1 MSNMS
6 NISDMQVSL
15 GAYQTAVDR
24 ALQTW
29 SKNGNTS
36 RLWRGD
42 ATLWSGSDEA
52 NWLGWLTI
60 APQIRDQVGDLCV
73 FAQQVRDR
81 GITDILLLGMGGSS
95 LCPEV
100 LAMTYGCRKGW
111 PRLHVLDSTVPAQVQ
126 RFADAVNLETTL
138 CIVASKSG
146 TTTEPHA
153 FCEFFWAKMQ
163 EAIGDGAGQHFVA
176 ITDPGSELEKLAR
189 ERGFL
194 SVFYGLPEI
203 GGRFSALSNFGMVPA
218 ALIGID
224 VREFLERAVAMGKR
238 CKALDEQNPGLLL
251 GLVLGELA
259 KVGRDKVTLVTSPKL
274 WDLGAWLEQL
284 LAESTGKN
292 GRGLI
297 PVDLE
302 EIAAPDVYGKDRVF
316 VSIRLK
322 DDADAEQ
329 DAGIEN
335 LRAANFPV
343 IQINVAE
350 LLDLGA
356 EFFRWE
362 YATAV
367 AGAVLNI
374 NPFDQ
379 PNVQESKDFTAQ
391 LTQAFEKEGTLP
403 GQTPFFIDDDVL
415 VYADVANAQAL
426 GTIEDLNSC
435 IAGLFNQV
443 RAGDY
448 VALCAYLDMNEDI
461 VAVLQALRHRIR
473 NVYRVATTLG
483 FGPRFLHSTGQ
494 LHKGGPNNVV
504 VVQLTSDD
512 ETDMD
517 IPGRAFSFGVLKQA
531 QALGDARALSS
542 RERRAIRIH
551 FKTDVIA
558 GIHRVKRGTGN
569 RRLRSGRDDS

>member
-1 MSNMS
+1 M
-6 NISDMQVSL
+6 NISDTQMSL
-15 GAYQTAVDR
+15 GTFQSAVDR
-24 ALQTW
+24 ALITW
-29 SKNGNTS
+29 SKNGNTA

-42 ATLWSGSDEA
+42 ASLWSGADES
-52 NWLGWLTI
+52 NWLGWLDI
-60 APQIRDQVGDLCV
+60 ASQMRDRAGALCA
-73 FAQQVRDR
+73 FAQQVRDK

-100 LAMTYGCRKGW
+100 LAMTCGSREGW

-153 FCEFFWAKMQ
+153 FCEFFWKKMQ
-163 EAIGDGAGQHFVA
+163 GTIGDAAGQNFIA
-176 ITDPGSELEKLAR
+176 ITDPGSDLETLAR
-189 ERGFL
+189 EREFL
-194 SVFYGLPEI
+194 SIFYGLPEI

-224 VREFLERAVAMGKR
+224 VRAFLERAVAMGRR
-238 CKALDEQNPGLLL
+238 CKLSDDQNPGLLL
-251 GLVLGELA
+251 GLILGELA
-259 KVGRDKVTLVTSPKL
+259 KSGRDKVTLVTSPKL

-302 EIAAPDVYGKDRVF
+302 EIATPDMYGEDRVF
-316 VSIRLK
+316 VYIRLK
-322 DDADAEQ
+322 DDANAEQ
-329 DAGIEN
+329 DAGMEN
-335 LRAANFPV
+335 LRAAHFPV
-343 IQINVAE
+343 IQINMAD
-350 LLDLGA
+350 LSGLGA

-379 PNVQESKDFTAQ
+379 PNVQESKDFTAE
-391 LTQAFEKEGTLP
+391 LTRAFEKEGILP
-403 GQTPFFIDDDVL
+403 VQTPFLIDDDVL
-415 VYADVANAQAL
+415 IYADVANAQTL
-426 GTIEDLNSC
+426 GTIENLNSC
-435 IAGLFNQV
+435 IAGLRNQI

-448 VALCAYLDMNEDI
+448 VALCAYLDMNDDI

-494 LHKGGPNNVV
+494 LHKGGANNVV
-504 VVQLTSDD
+504 VLQLTSDD
-512 ETDMD
+512 VTDVN
-517 IPGRAFSFGVLKQA
+517 IPGRAFSFGILKQS
-531 QALGDARALSS
+531 QALGDAHALSS
-542 RERRAIRIH
+542 RKRRAIRIH

-558 GIHRVKRGTGN
+558 GIQRVKRAV
-569 RRLRSGRDDS
+569 

>member
-1 MSNMS
+1 M
-6 NISDMQVSL
+6 NIPDIQVSL
-15 GAYQTAVDR
+15 DAFQSAVDR
-24 ALQTW
+24 ALITW
-29 SKNGNTS
+29 SKNGNTA

-42 ATLWSGSDEA
+42 ASLWSGADES
-52 NWLGWLTI
+52 NWLGWLDI
-60 APQIRDQVGDLCV
+60 ASQMRDRAGDLCA
-73 FAQQVRDR
+73 FAQQVRDK

-100 LAMTYGCRKGW
+100 LAMTCGSREGW

-138 CIVASKSG
+138 CVVASKSG

-153 FCEFFWAKMQ
+153 FCEFFWSKMQ
-163 EAIGDGAGQHFVA
+163 GAIGDAAGQNFIA
-176 ITDPGSELEKLAR
+176 ITDPGSDLETLAR
-189 ERGFL
+189 EREFL
-194 SVFYGLPEI
+194 SIFFGLPEI

-224 VREFLERAVAMGKR
+224 VREFLERAVAMGRR
-238 CKALDEQNPGLLL
+238 CKLSDDQNPGLLL

-259 KVGRDKVTLVTSPKL
+259 KSGRDKVTLVTSPKL

-302 EIAAPDVYGKDRVF
+302 EIAAPDVYGEDRVF
-316 VSIRLK
+316 VYIPLK
-322 DDADAEQ
+322 DDANAEQ

-335 LRAANFPV
+335 LRSANFPV
-343 IQINVAE
+343 IQIDVAE

-356 EFFRWE
+356 EFFRWK

-379 PNVQESKDFTAQ
+379 PNVQESKDFTAE
-391 LTQAFEKEGTLP
+391 LTRAFEKEGILP
-403 GQTPFFIDDDVL
+403 VQKPFLIDDDVL
-415 VYADVANAQAL
+415 FYADVVNAQTL
-426 GTIEDLNSC
+426 GTIENLNSC
-435 IAGLFNQV
+435 IAGLRNQI
-443 RAGDY
+443 RPGDY

-494 LHKGGPNNVV
+494 LHKGGANNVV
-504 VVQLTSDD
+504 VLQLTSDD
-512 ETDMD
+512 VTDVD
-517 IPGRAFSFGVLKQA
+517 IPGRAFSFGILKQS
-531 QALGDARALSS
+531 QALGDAHALSS
-542 RERRAIRIH
+542 RKRRAIRIH

-558 GIHRVKRGTGN
+558 GIQRVKRAV
-569 RRLRSGRDDS
+569 

>member
-1 MSNMS
+1 MS
-6 NISDMQVSL
+6 ISDIQVSL
-15 GAYQTAVDR
+15 GAFQSAVDR
-24 ALQTW
+24 ALKTW
-29 SKNGNTS
+29 SKNGNTA
-36 RLWRGD
+36 RLWRSD
-42 ATLWSGSDEA
+42 ATLWSGADEA
-52 NWLGWLTI
+52 NWLGWLNI
-60 APQIRDQVGDLCV
+60 APQIRDGADALCA

-100 LAMTYGCRKGW
+100 LAMTFGSQEGW
-111 PRLHVLDSTVPAQVQ
+111 PRLHVLDSTVPAQVK

-153 FCEFFWAKMQ
+153 FCEFFWAKMR
-163 EAIGDGAGQHFVA
+163 ETVGDTAGQHFIA
-176 ITDPGSELEKLAR
+176 ITDPGSDLETLAR

-238 CKALDEQNPGLLL
+238 CKISDDQNPGLLL
-251 GLVLGELA
+251 GVVLGELA
-259 KVGRDKVTLVTSPKL
+259 KAGRDKVTLVTSPQL

-302 EIAAPDVYGKDRVF
+302 EIATPDLYGEDRVF
-316 VSIRLK
+316 VYIRLK
-322 DDADAEQ
+322 DDADAGQE
-329 DAGIEN
+329 AGIEN
-335 LRAANFPV
+335 LREAHFPI
-343 IQINVAE
+343 IQIDVAE

-379 PNVQESKDFTAQ
+379 PNVQESKDFTAE
-391 LTQAFEKEGTLP
+391 LTQAYEKEGTLP
-403 GQTPFFIDDDVL
+403 AQTPFFIDEDVL
-415 VYADVANAQAL
+415 IYADVANSQAL
-426 GTIEDLNSC
+426 GTLNSC
-435 IAGLFNQV
+435 IAGLLNQI

-448 VALCAYLDMNEDI
+448 VALCAYVDMNEENI
-461 VAVLQALRHRIR
+461 TALQALRHRIR

-512 ETDMD
+512 VTDVD
-517 IPGRAFSFGVLKQA
+517 IPGRAFTFGLLKQA
-531 QALGDARALSS
+531 QALGDASALSS
-542 RERRAIRIH
+542 RKRRAIRIH
-551 FKTDVIA
+551 FKTDIIA
-558 GIHRVKRGTGN
+558 GIHRVKQAV
-569 RRLRSGRDDS
+569 

>member
-1 MSNMS
+1 M
-6 NISDMQVSL
+6 NIPDIQVSL
-15 GAYQTAVDR
+15 GTFQSAVDR
-24 ALQTW
+24 ALTTW
-29 SKNGNTS
+29 SKNSNTA

-42 ATLWSGSDEA
+42 ASLWSGADES
-52 NWLGWLTI
+52 NWLGWLDI
-60 APQIRDQVGDLCV
+60 ASQMRDRAGDLCA
-73 FAQQVRDR
+73 FAQQVRDK

-100 LAMTYGCRKGW
+100 LAMTCGSREGW

-153 FCEFFWAKMQ
+153 FCEFFWKKMQ
-163 EAIGDGAGQHFVA
+163 GTIGDAAGQNFIA
-176 ITDPGSELEKLAR
+176 ITDPGSDLETLAR
-189 ERGFL
+189 EREFL
-194 SVFYGLPEI
+194 SIFYGLPEI

-224 VREFLERAVAMGKR
+224 VRAFLERAVAMGRR
-238 CKALDEQNPGLLL
+238 CKLSDDQNPGLLL

-259 KVGRDKVTLVTSPKL
+259 KSGRDKVTLVTSPKL

-302 EIAAPDVYGKDRVF
+302 EIATPDVYGEDRVF
-316 VSIRLK
+316 VYIRLK
-322 DDADAEQ
+322 DDANAEQ
-329 DAGIEN
+329 DAGMEN
-335 LRAANFPV
+335 LRAAHFPV
-343 IQINVAE
+343 IQIDMAD
-350 LLDLGA
+350 LSGLGA

-379 PNVQESKDFTAQ
+379 PNVQESKDFTAE
-391 LTQAFEKEGTLP
+391 LTRAFEKEGILP
-403 GQTPFFIDDDVL
+403 VQTPFLIDDDVL
-415 VYADVANAQAL
+415 IYADVANAQTL
-426 GTIEDLNSC
+426 GTIENLDSC
-435 IAGLFNQV
+435 IAGLLNQI

-494 LHKGGPNNVV
+494 LHKGGANNVV
-504 VVQLTSDD
+504 VLQLTSDD
-512 ETDMD
+512 VTDVD

-531 QALGDARALSS
+531 QALGDAHALSS
-542 RERRAIRIH
+542 RKRRAIRIH

-558 GIHRVKRGTGN
+558 GIQRVKRAV
-569 RRLRSGRDDS
+569 

>member
-1 MSNMS
+1 M
-6 NISDMQVSL
+6 NIPDIQVSL
-15 GAYQTAVDR
+15 GTFQSAVDR
-24 ALQTW
+24 ALITW
-29 SKNGNTS
+29 SKNGNTA

-42 ATLWSGSDEA
+42 ASLWSGADES
-52 NWLGWLTI
+52 NWLGWLDI
-60 APQIRDQVGDLCV
+60 ASQMRDRAGDLCA
-73 FAQQVRDR
+73 FAQQVRDK

-100 LAMTYGCRKGW
+100 LAMTCGSREGW

-153 FCEFFWAKMQ
+153 FCEFFWKKMQ
-163 EAIGDGAGQHFVA
+163 GTIGDAAGQNFIA
-176 ITDPGSELEKLAR
+176 ITDPGSDLETLAR
-189 ERGFL
+189 EREFL
-194 SVFYGLPEI
+194 SIFYGLPEI

-224 VREFLERAVAMGKR
+224 VRAFLERAVAMGRR
-238 CKALDEQNPGLLL
+238 CKLSDDQNPGLLL

-259 KVGRDKVTLVTSPKL
+259 KSGRDKVTLVTSPKL

-302 EIAAPDVYGKDRVF
+302 EIATPDMYGEDRVF
-316 VSIRLK
+316 VYIRLK
-322 DDADAEQ
+322 DDANAEQ
-329 DAGIEN
+329 DAGMEN
-335 LRAANFPV
+335 LRAAHFPV
-343 IQINVAE
+343 IQIDMAD
-350 LLDLGA
+350 LSGLGA

-379 PNVQESKDFTAQ
+379 PNVQESKDFTAE
-391 LTQAFEKEGTLP
+391 LTRAFEKEGVLP
-403 GQTPFFIDDDVL
+403 VQTPFLIDDDVL
-415 VYADVANAQAL
+415 IYADVANAQTL
-426 GTIEDLNSC
+426 GTIENLNSC
-435 IAGLFNQV
+435 IAGLLNQI

-494 LHKGGPNNVV
+494 LQKGGANNVV
-504 VVQLTSDD
+504 VLQLTSDD
-512 ETDMD
+512 VTDVD
-517 IPGRAFSFGVLKQA
+517 IPGRAFSFGILKQS
-531 QALGDARALSS
+531 QALGDAHALSS
-542 RERRAIRIH
+542 RKRRAIRIH

-558 GIHRVKRGTGN
+558 GIQRVKRAV
-569 RRLRSGRDDS
+569 

>member
-1 MSNMS
+1 
-6 NISDMQVSL
+6 MQMSL
-15 GAYQTAVDR
+15 GAFQSAVDR
-24 ALQTW
+24 ALKTW
-29 SKNGNTS
+29 SENGNTE

-42 ATLWSGSDEA
+42 ATLWSGADEA
-52 NWLGWLTI
+52 NWLGWLNI
-60 APQIRDQVGDLCV
+60 APQIRDRAGDLCA

-100 LAMTYGCRKGW
+100 LAMTFGCREGW
-111 PRLHVLDSTVPAQVQ
+111 PRLHVLDSTIPAQVQ

-138 CIVASKSG
+138 CVVASKSG

-153 FCEFFWAKMQ
+153 FCEFFWAKMC
-163 EAIGDGAGQHFVA
+163 ETIGDAAGQHFIA
-176 ITDPGSELEKLAR
+176 ITDPNSDLETIAK
-189 ERGFL
+189 ERNFL

-224 VREFLERAVAMGKR
+224 VRAFLGRAIAMGER
-238 CKALDEQNPGLLL
+238 CKISDDQNPGLLL
-251 GLVLGELA
+251 GLILGELA
-259 KVGRDKVTLVTSPKL
+259 KAGRDKVTLVTSPKL

-302 EIAAPDVYGKDRVF
+302 EVAAPDVYGEDRGF
-316 VSIRLK
+316 VYIRLK
-322 DDADAEQ
+322 DNADAEQ
-329 DAGIEN
+329 DTGIEN

-343 IQINVAE
+343 IQIDVAE

-367 AGAVLNI
+367 AGAVINI

-391 LTQAFEKEGTLP
+391 LTQAYEKEGMLP
-403 GQTPFFIDDDVL
+403 VQTPFFVEDDVE
-415 VYADVANAQAL
+415 VYADEANAQAL
-426 GTIEDLNSC
+426 GTIKDLNSC
-435 IAGLFNQV
+435 TAELLNQI

-448 VALCAYLDMNEDI
+448 VALCAYLDMNEDT

-473 NVYRVATTLG
+473 NVYQVATTLG

-512 ETDMD
+512 ATDVD

-542 RERRAIRIH
+542 QKRRAIRIH
-551 FKTDVIA
+551 FKADIIA
-558 GIHRVKRGTGN
+558 GIHRVKQAV
-569 RRLRSGRDDS
+569 

>member
-1 MSNMS
+1 MS
-6 NISDMQVSL
+6 ISDIQVSL
-15 GAYQTAVDR
+15 GAFQSAVDR
-24 ALQTW
+24 ALKTW
-29 SKNGNTS
+29 SKNGNTA
-36 RLWRGD
+36 RLWRSD
-42 ATLWSGSDEA
+42 ATLWSGADEA
-52 NWLGWLTI
+52 NWLGWLNI
-60 APQIRDQVGDLCV
+60 APQIRDGADALCA

-100 LAMTYGCRKGW
+100 LAMTFGSQEGW
-111 PRLHVLDSTVPAQVQ
+111 PRLHVLDSTVPAQVT

-153 FCEFFWAKMQ
+153 FCEFFWAKMR
-163 EAIGDGAGQHFVA
+163 ETVGDTAGQHFIA
-176 ITDPGSELEKLAR
+176 ITDPGSDLETLAR

-238 CKALDEQNPGLLL
+238 CKISDDQNPGLLL
-251 GLVLGELA
+251 GVVLGELA
-259 KVGRDKVTLVTSPKL
+259 KAGRDKVTLVTSPQL

-302 EIAAPDVYGKDRVF
+302 EIATPDLYGEDRVF
-316 VSIRLK
+316 VYIRLK
-322 DDADAEQ
+322 DDADAGQE
-329 DAGIEN
+329 AGIEN
-335 LRAANFPV
+335 LREAHFPI
-343 IQINVAE
+343 IQIDVAE

-379 PNVQESKDFTAQ
+379 PNVQESKNFTAE
-391 LTQAFEKEGTLP
+391 LTQAYEKEGTLP
-403 GQTPFFIDDDVL
+403 AQTPFFIDEDVL
-415 VYADVANAQAL
+415 IYADVANSQAL
-426 GTIEDLNSC
+426 GTLNSC
-435 IAGLFNQV
+435 IAGLLNQI

-448 VALCAYLDMNEDI
+448 VALCAYVDMNEENI
-461 VAVLQALRHRIR
+461 TALQALRHRIR

-512 ETDMD
+512 VTDVD

-531 QALGDARALSS
+531 QALGDASALSS
-542 RERRAIRIH
+542 RKRRAIRIH
-551 FKTDVIA
+551 FKTDIIA
-558 GIHRVKRGTGN
+558 GIHRVKQAV
-569 RRLRSGRDDS
+569 

>member
-1 MSNMS
+1 
-6 NISDMQVSL
+6 MQVSL
-15 GAYQTAVDR
+15 GAFQPAVDR
-24 ALQTW
+24 ALKTW
-29 SKNGNTS
+29 SENGNTE

-42 ATLWSGSDEA
+42 ATLWSGADEA
-52 NWLGWLTI
+52 NWLGWLNI
-60 APQIRDQVGDLCV
+60 APQIRDQVGDLCA

-100 LAMTYGCRKGW
+100 LAMTFGRREGR
-111 PRLHVLDSTVPAQVQ
+111 PRLHVLDSTIPAQVQ

-138 CIVASKSG
+138 CVVASKSG

-153 FCEFFWAKMQ
+153 FCEFFWAKMC
-163 EAIGDGAGQHFVA
+163 ETIGNAAGQHFIA
-176 ITDPGSELEKLAR
+176 ITDPGSDLETLAR
-189 ERGFL
+189 ERNFL

-224 VREFLERAVAMGKR
+224 VRTFLGRAIAMGER
-238 CKALDEQNPGLLL
+238 CKISGDQNPGLFL
-251 GLVLGELA
+251 GLILGELA

-302 EIAAPDVYGKDRVF
+302 EVATPDVYGEDRVF
-316 VSIRLK
+316 VYIRLK
-322 DDADAEQ
+322 DNANAEQ

-343 IQINVAE
+343 LQIDVAE

-367 AGAVLNI
+367 AGAVMNI

-391 LTQAFEKEGTLP
+391 LTQAYEQEGVLP
-403 GQTPFFIDDDVL
+403 VQTPFFVEDDVE
-415 VYADVANAQAL
+415 VYADEANVQAL
-426 GTIEDLNSC
+426 GTIKDLNSC
-435 IAGLFNQV
+435 TAELLNQIGV
-443 RAGDY
+443 GDY
-448 VALCAYLDMNEDI
+448 VALCAYLDMNEDT

-473 NVYRVATTLG
+473 NVYQVTTTLG

-512 ETDMD
+512 ATDVD

-542 RERRAIRIH
+542 RKRRAIRIH
-551 FKTDVIA
+551 FKADIIA
-558 GIHRVKRGTGN
+558 GIHRVKQAV
-569 RRLRSGRDDS
+569 

>member
-1 MSNMS
+1 MS
-6 NISDMQVSL
+6 ISDIQVSL
-15 GAYQTAVDR
+15 GAFQSAVDR
-24 ALQTW
+24 ALKTW
-29 SKNGNTS
+29 SKNGNTA
-36 RLWRGD
+36 RLWRSD
-42 ATLWSGSDEA
+42 ATLWSGADEA
-52 NWLGWLTI
+52 NWLGWLNI
-60 APQIRDQVGDLCV
+60 APQIRDGADALCA
-73 FAQQVRDR
+73 FAQQVRNR

-100 LAMTYGCRKGW
+100 LAMTFGSQEGW
-111 PRLHVLDSTVPAQVQ
+111 PRLHVLDSTVPAQVT

-153 FCEFFWAKMQ
+153 FCEFFWAKMR
-163 EAIGDGAGQHFVA
+163 ETVGDTAGQHFIA
-176 ITDPGSELEKLAR
+176 ITDPGSDLETLAR

-238 CKALDEQNPGLLL
+238 CKISDDQNPGLLL
-251 GLVLGELA
+251 GVVLGELA
-259 KVGRDKVTLVTSPKL
+259 KAGRDKVTLVTSPQL

-302 EIAAPDVYGKDRVF
+302 EIATPDLYGEDRVF
-316 VSIRLK
+316 VYIRLK
-322 DDADAEQ
+322 DDADAGQE
-329 DAGIEN
+329 AGIEN
-335 LRAANFPV
+335 LREAHFPI
-343 IQINVAE
+343 IQIDVAE

-379 PNVQESKDFTAQ
+379 PNVQESKNFTAE
-391 LTQAFEKEGTLP
+391 LTQAYEKEGTLP
-403 GQTPFFIDDDVL
+403 TQTPFFIDEDVL
-415 VYADVANAQAL
+415 IYADVANSQAL
-426 GTIEDLNSC
+426 GTLNSC
-435 IAGLFNQV
+435 IAGLLNQI

-448 VALCAYLDMNEDI
+448 VALCAYVDMNEENI
-461 VAVLQALRHRIR
+461 TALQALRHRIR

-512 ETDMD
+512 VTDVD

-531 QALGDARALSS
+531 QALGDASALSS
-542 RERRAIRIH
+542 RKRRAIRIH
-551 FKTDVIA
+551 FKTDIIA
-558 GIHRVKRGTGN
+558 GIHRVKQAV
-569 RRLRSGRDDS
+569 

>member
-1 MSNMS
+1 M
-6 NISDMQVSL
+6 NIPDIQVSL
-15 GAYQTAVDR
+15 GTFQSAVDR
-24 ALQTW
+24 ALITW
-29 SKNGNTS
+29 SKNGNTA

-42 ATLWSGSDEA
+42 ASLWSGADES
-52 NWLGWLTI
+52 NWLGWLDI
-60 APQIRDQVGDLCV
+60 ASQMRDRAGDLCA
-73 FAQQVRDR
+73 FAQQVRDK

-100 LAMTYGCRKGW
+100 LAMTCGSREGW

-153 FCEFFWAKMQ
+153 FCEFFWKKMQ
-163 EAIGDGAGQHFVA
+163 GTIGDAAGQNFVA
-176 ITDPGSELEKLAR
+176 ITDPGSDLETLAR
-189 ERGFL
+189 EREFL
-194 SVFYGLPEI
+194 SIFYGLPEI

-224 VREFLERAVAMGKR
+224 VRAFLERAVAMGRR
-238 CKALDEQNPGLLL
+238 CKLSDDQNPGLLL

-259 KVGRDKVTLVTSPKL
+259 KSGRDKVTLVTSPKL

-302 EIAAPDVYGKDRVF
+302 EIATPDMYGEDRVF
-316 VSIRLK
+316 VYIRLK
-322 DDADAEQ
+322 DDANAEQ
-329 DAGIEN
+329 DAGMEN
-335 LRAANFPV
+335 LRAAHFPV
-343 IQINVAE
+343 IQIDMAD
-350 LLDLGA
+350 LSGLGA

-379 PNVQESKDFTAQ
+379 PNVQESKDFTAE
-391 LTQAFEKEGTLP
+391 LTQAFEKEGVLP
-403 GQTPFFIDDDVL
+403 VQTPFLIDDDVL
-415 VYADVANAQAL
+415 IYADVANAQTL
-426 GTIEDLNSC
+426 GTIENLNSC
-435 IAGLFNQV
+435 IAGLLNQI

-494 LHKGGPNNVV
+494 LHKGGANNVV
-504 VVQLTSDD
+504 VLQLTSDD
-512 ETDMD
+512 VTDVD
-517 IPGRAFSFGVLKQA
+517 IPGRAFSFGILKQS
-531 QALGDARALSS
+531 QALGDAHALSS
-542 RERRAIRIH
+542 RKRRAIRIH

-558 GIHRVKRGTGN
+558 GIQRVKRAV
-569 RRLRSGRDDS
+569 

>member
-1 MSNMS
+1 M
-6 NISDMQVSL
+6 NIPDTQVSL

-24 ALQTW
+24 ALITW
-29 SKNGNTS
+29 SKNGNTA
-36 RLWRGD
+36 RLWRGE
-42 ATLWSGSDEA
+42 ASLWSGADES
-52 NWLGWLTI
+52 NWLGWLDI
-60 APQIRDQVGDLCV
+60 APQMRDQVGDLCA
-73 FAQQVRDR
+73 FAQQVRER
-81 GITDILLLGMGGSS
+81 GMTDVLLLGMGGSS

-100 LAMTYGCRKGW
+100 LAMTCGSREGW
-111 PRLHVLDSTVPAQVQ
+111 PRLHVLDSTVPVQVQ
-126 RFADAVNLETTL
+126 RFADAVDLETTL

-153 FCEFFWAKMQ
+153 FCEFFWAKMR
-163 EAIGDGAGQHFVA
+163 ETVGDAAGQHFVA
-176 ITDPGSELEKLAR
+176 ITDPGSDLETLAEKR
-189 ERGFL
+189 DFL
-194 SVFYGLPEI
+194 AVFHGLPEI

-224 VREFLERAVAMGKR
+224 VAGFLERAVAMGRR
-238 CKALDEQNPGLLL
+238 CKLSDDHNSGLLL

-259 KVGRDKVTLVTSPKL
+259 KSGRDKVTHVTSPKL

-302 EIAAPDVYGKDRVF
+302 EIAAPDMYGEDRVF
-316 VSIRLK
+316 VYIRLAG
-322 DDADAEQ
+322 DANAER
-329 DAGIEN
+329 DAGIGA
-335 LRAANFPV
+335 LRAAHFPV
-343 IQINVAE
+343 IQIDVADV
-350 LLDLGA
+350 LDLGA

-379 PNVQESKDFTAQ
+379 PNVQESKDFTAE
-391 LTQAFEKEGTLP
+391 LTQAYETEGILP
-403 GQTPFFIDDDVL
+403 VQTPFFIDDVE
-415 VYADVANAQAL
+415 VYADAANARAL
-426 GTIEDLNSC
+426 GHVENFDGC
-435 IAGLFNQV
+435 VAGLLNQV

-448 VALCAYLDMNEDI
+448 VALCAYLDMNADV
-461 VAVLQALRHRIR
+461 VARLQALRHGIR
-473 NVYRVATTLG
+473 DRYRVATTLG

-494 LHKGGPNNVV
+494 LHKGGANNVV
-504 VVQLTSDD
+504 VLQLTSDD
-512 ETDMD
+512 VTDVD

-542 RERRAIRIH
+542 RKRRAIRIH

-558 GIHRVKRGTGN
+558 GIQRVKRAV
-569 RRLRSGRDDS
+569 

>member
-1 MSNMS
+1 MS
-6 NISDMQVSL
+6 ISDIQVSL
-15 GAYQTAVDR
+15 GAFQPAVDR
-24 ALQTW
+24 ALKTW
-29 SKNGNTS
+29 SKNGNTA

-42 ATLWSGSDEA
+42 ATLWSGADEA
-52 NWLGWLTI
+52 NWLGWLNI
-60 APQIRDQVGDLCV
+60 APQMQVGDLCA
-73 FAQQVRDR
+73 FAQQVRER

-100 LAMTYGCRKGW
+100 LAMTFGCREGW

-126 RFADAVNLETTL
+126 RFADAVNLETSL
-138 CIVASKSG
+138 CVVASKSG

-153 FCEFFWAKMQ
+153 FCEFFWKKMQ
-163 EAIGDGAGQHFVA
+163 RAIGDSAGQHFIA
-176 ITDPGSELEKLAR
+176 ITDPGSDLETLAR
-189 ERGFL
+189 ERNFL

-224 VREFLERAVAMGKR
+224 VQGFLARAVAMGNR

-259 KVGRDKVTLVTSPKL
+259 KAGRDKVTLVTSPKL

-302 EIAAPDVYGKDRVF
+302 EISAPDLYGADRVF
-316 VSIRLK
+316 VYIRLK
-322 DDADAEQ
+322 DDANAEQ

-335 LRAANFPV
+335 LRAAHFPF
-343 IQINVAE
+343 IQIDVAD

-379 PNVQESKDFTAQ
+379 PNVQESKDFTAA
-391 LTQAFEKEGTLP
+391 LTQAYEKEGILP
-403 GQTPFFIDDDVL
+403 IQTPFFVDDDVV
-415 VYADVANAQAL
+415 VYADKVNAQAL
-426 GTIEDLNSC
+426 GTIEDLDSC
-435 IAGLFNQV
+435 IAGLLNQI

-448 VALCAYLDMNEDI
+448 VALCAYVDMNEDNI
-461 VAVLQALRHRIR
+461 TALQALRHRIR

-512 ETDMD
+512 AVDVD

-531 QALGDARALSS
+531 QALGDASALSS
-542 RERRAIRIH
+542 RKRRAIRIH

-558 GIHRVKRGTGN
+558 GIHRVKQAVRE
-569 RRLRSGRDDS
+569 D

>member
-1 MSNMS
+1 
-6 NISDMQVSL
+6 MQVSL
-15 GAYQTAVDR
+15 GAFQSAVDR
-24 ALQTW
+24 ALKTW
-29 SKNGNTS
+29 SENGNTE

-42 ATLWSGSDEA
+42 ATLWSGADEA
-52 NWLGWLTI
+52 NWLGWLNI
-60 APQIRDQVGDLCV
+60 PPQIRDRAGDLCA
-73 FAQQVRDR
+73 FAHQVRNR

-100 LAMTYGCRKGW
+100 LAMTFGCREGW
-111 PRLHVLDSTVPAQVQ
+111 PRLHVLDSTIPAQVQ
-126 RFADAVNLETTL
+126 RFAGAVNLETTL
-138 CIVASKSG
+138 CVVASKSG

-153 FCEFFWAKMQ
+153 FCEFFWAKMC
-163 EAIGDGAGQHFVA
+163 ETIGDAAGQHFIA
-176 ITDPGSELEKLAR
+176 ITDPNSDLETLAR
-189 ERGFL
+189 ERNFL

-224 VREFLERAVAMGKR
+224 VRAFLRRAIAMGER
-238 CKALDEQNPGLLL
+238 CKMPDDQNPGLLL
-251 GLVLGELA
+251 GLILGELA
-259 KVGRDKVTLVTSPKL
+259 KAGRDKVTLVTSPKL

-302 EIAAPDVYGKDRVF
+302 EVATPDVYGEDRVF
-316 VSIRLK
+316 VYIRLK
-322 DDADAEQ
+322 DNADAEQ

-343 IQINVAE
+343 VQIDVAE

-367 AGAVLNI
+367 AGAVMNI

-391 LTQAFEKEGTLP
+391 LTQAYEKEGMLP
-403 GQTPFFIDDDVL
+403 VQKPFFVDGDVV
-415 VYADVANAQAL
+415 VYADEANAQAL
-426 GTIEDLNSC
+426 GTIKDLDSC
-435 IAGLFNQV
+435 IAGLLNQI

-448 VALCAYLDMNEDI
+448 VALCAYLDMNEDT

-473 NVYRVATTLG
+473 NVYQVATTLG

-504 VVQLTSDD
+504 VVQLMSDD
-512 ETDMD
+512 ATDVD

-542 RERRAIRIH
+542 QKRRAIRIH
-551 FKTDVIA
+551 FKADIIA
-558 GIHRVKRGTGN
+558 GIHRMKQAV
-569 RRLRSGRDDS
+569 

>member
-1 MSNMS
+1 M
-6 NISDMQVSL
+6 NIPDIQVSL
-15 GAYQTAVDR
+15 GTFQSAVDR
-24 ALQTW
+24 DLITW
-29 SKNGNTS
+29 SKNGNTA

-42 ATLWSGSDEA
+42 ASLWSGADES
-52 NWLGWLTI
+52 NWLGWLDI
-60 APQIRDQVGDLCV
+60 ASQMRDRAGDLCA
-73 FAQQVRDR
+73 FAQQVRDK

-100 LAMTYGCRKGW
+100 LAMTCGSREGW

-153 FCEFFWAKMQ
+153 FCEFFWKKMR
-163 EAIGDGAGQHFVA
+163 EMVGDAAGQNFIA
-176 ITDPGSELEKLAR
+176 ITDPGSDLETLAR
-189 ERGFL
+189 EREFL
-194 SVFYGLPEI
+194 SIFYGLPEI

-224 VREFLERAVAMGKR
+224 VRAFLERAVAMGRR
-238 CKALDEQNPGLLL
+238 CKLSDDQNPGLLL

-259 KVGRDKVTLVTSPKL
+259 KSGRDKVTLVTSPKL

-302 EIAAPDVYGKDRVF
+302 EIATPDMYGEDRVF
-316 VSIRLK
+316 VYIRLK
-322 DDADAEQ
+322 DDANAEQ
-329 DAGIEN
+329 DAGMKN
-335 LRAANFPV
+335 LRAAHFPV
-343 IQINVAE
+343 IQIDMAD
-350 LLDLGA
+350 LSGLGA

-379 PNVQESKDFTAQ
+379 PNVQESKDFTAE
-391 LTQAFEKEGTLP
+391 LTRAFEKEGILP
-403 GQTPFFIDDDVL
+403 VQTPFLIDDDVL
-415 VYADVANAQAL
+415 IYADVANAQTL
-426 GTIEDLNSC
+426 GTIENLNSC
-435 IAGLFNQV
+435 IAGLLNQI

-448 VALCAYLDMNEDI
+448 VALCAYLDMNDDI

-494 LHKGGPNNVV
+494 LHKGGANNVV
-504 VVQLTSDD
+504 VLQLTSDD
-512 ETDMD
+512 VTDVD
-517 IPGRAFSFGVLKQA
+517 IPGRAFSFGILKQS
-531 QALGDARALSS
+531 QALGDAHALSS
-542 RERRAIRIH
+542 RKRRAIRIH

-558 GIHRVKRGTGN
+558 GIQRVKRAV
-569 RRLRSGRDDS
+569 

>member
-1 MSNMS
+1 MS
-6 NISDMQVSL
+6 ISDIQVSL
-15 GAYQTAVDR
+15 GAFQSAVDR
-24 ALQTW
+24 ALKTW
-29 SKNGNTS
+29 SKNGNTA

-42 ATLWSGSDEA
+42 ASLWSGADES
-52 NWLGWLTI
+52 NWLGWLNI
-60 APQIRDQVGDLCV
+60 APQIRDHADDLCA

-100 LAMTYGCRKGW
+100 LAMTFGCQEGW

-138 CIVASKSG
+138 CVVASKSG

-153 FCEFFWAKMQ
+153 FCEYFWAKMR
-163 EAIGDGAGQHFVA
+163 ETIGDSAGQHFIA
-176 ITDPGSELEKLAR
+176 ITDPGSDLETLAR
-189 ERGFL
+189 ERDFL
-194 SVFYGLPEI
+194 SIFYGLPEI

-238 CKALDEQNPGLLL
+238 CKISDEQNPGLLL

-302 EIAAPDVYGKDRVF
+302 EVATPDMYGEDRVF
-316 VSIRLK
+316 VYIRLK
-322 DDADAEQ
+322 DDADAGQ
-329 DAGIEN
+329 DIGIEN
-335 LRAANFPV
+335 LRDAHFPV
-343 IQINVAE
+343 IQIDVAE

-379 PNVQESKDFTAQ
+379 PNVQESKDFTAE
-391 LTQAFEKEGTLP
+391 LTRAYEKEGTLP
-403 GQTPFFIDDDVL
+403 VQTPFFIDEDVL
-415 VYADVANAQAL
+415 VYADEANTQAL
-426 GTIEDLNSC
+426 GTLNSC
-435 IAGLFNQV
+435 IAGLLNQI

-512 ETDMD
+512 VTDVD

-531 QALGDARALSS
+531 QALGDASALSS
-542 RERRAIRIH
+542 RKRRAIRIY
-551 FKTDVIA
+551 FKKDIIA
-558 GIHRVKRGTGN
+558 GIHRVKQAVRE
-569 RRLRSGRDDS
+569 D

>member
-1 MSNMS
+1 M
-6 NISDMQVSL
+6 NIPDIQVSL
-15 GAYQTAVDR
+15 GTFQSAVDR
-24 ALQTW
+24 ALITW
-29 SKNGNTS
+29 SKNGNTA

-42 ATLWSGSDEA
+42 ASLWSGADES
-52 NWLGWLTI
+52 NWLGWLDI
-60 APQIRDQVGDLCV
+60 ASQMRDRAGDLCA
-73 FAQQVRDR
+73 FAQQVRDK

-100 LAMTYGCRKGW
+100 LAMTCGSREGW

-153 FCEFFWAKMQ
+153 FCEFFWKKMQ
-163 EAIGDGAGQHFVA
+163 GTIGDAAGQNFIA
-176 ITDPGSELEKLAR
+176 ITDPGSDLETLAR
-189 ERGFL
+189 EREFL
-194 SVFYGLPEI
+194 SIFYGLPEI

-224 VREFLERAVAMGKR
+224 VRAFLERAVAMGRR
-238 CKALDEQNPGLLL
+238 CKLSDDQNPGLLL

-259 KVGRDKVTLVTSPKL
+259 KSGRDKVTLVTSPKL

-302 EIAAPDVYGKDRVF
+302 EIATPDMYGEDRVF
-316 VSIRLK
+316 VYIRLK
-322 DDADAEQ
+322 DDANAEQ
-329 DAGIEN
+329 DAGMEN
-335 LRAANFPV
+335 LRAAHFPV
-343 IQINVAE
+343 IQIDMAD
-350 LLDLGA
+350 LSGLGA

-379 PNVQESKDFTAQ
+379 PNVQESKDFTAE
-391 LTQAFEKEGTLP
+391 LTQAFEKEGVLP
-403 GQTPFFIDDDVL
+403 IQTPFLIDDDVL
-415 VYADVANAQAL
+415 IYADVANAQTL
-426 GTIEDLNSC
+426 GTIENLNSC
-435 IAGLFNQV
+435 IAGLLNQI

-494 LHKGGPNNVV
+494 LHKGGANNVV
-504 VVQLTSDD
+504 VLQLTSDD
-512 ETDMD
+512 VTDVD
-517 IPGRAFSFGVLKQA
+517 IPGRAFSFGILKQS
-531 QALGDARALSS
+531 QALGDAHALSS
-542 RERRAIRIH
+542 RKRRAIRIH

-558 GIHRVKRGTGN
+558 GIQRVKRAV
-569 RRLRSGRDDS
+569 

>member
-1 MSNMS
+1 M
-6 NISDMQVSL
+6 NIPDIQVSL
-15 GAYQTAVDR
+15 GTFQSAVDR
-24 ALQTW
+24 ALITW
-29 SKNGNTS
+29 SKNGNTA

-42 ATLWSGSDEA
+42 ASLWSGADES
-52 NWLGWLTI
+52 NWLGWLDI
-60 APQIRDQVGDLCV
+60 ASQMRDRVDDLCV
-73 FAQQVRDR
+73 FAQQVRDK

-100 LAMTYGCRKGW
+100 LAMTCGSREGW

-153 FCEFFWAKMQ
+153 FCEFFWKKMQ
-163 EAIGDGAGQHFVA
+163 GTIGDAAGQNFIA
-176 ITDPGSELEKLAR
+176 ITDPGSDLETLAR
-189 ERGFL
+189 EREFL
-194 SVFYGLPEI
+194 SIFYGLPEI

-224 VREFLERAVAMGKR
+224 VREFLERAVAMGRR
-238 CKALDEQNPGLLL
+238 CKLSDDQNPGLLL

-259 KVGRDKVTLVTSPKL
+259 KSGRDKVTLVTSPKL

-292 GRGLI
+292 GQGLI

-302 EIAAPDVYGKDRVF
+302 EIATPDMYGEDRIFVY
-316 VSIRLK
+316 IRLK
-322 DDADAEQ
+322 DDANAEQ

-335 LRAANFPV
+335 LRAAHFPV
-343 IQINVAE
+343 IQVDMAD
-350 LLDLGA
+350 LSGLGA

-367 AGAVLNI
+367 AGAVFNI

-379 PNVQESKDFTAQ
+379 PNVQESKDFTAE
-391 LTQAFEKEGTLP
+391 LTRAFEKEGILSV
-403 GQTPFFIDDDVL
+403 QTPFLIDDDVL
-415 VYADVANAQAL
+415 IYADVANAQTL
-426 GTIEDLNSC
+426 GTIENLDSC
-435 IAGLFNQV
+435 IAGLLNQI
-443 RAGDY
+443 REGDY

-494 LHKGGPNNVV
+494 LHKGGANNVV
-504 VVQLTSDD
+504 ILQLTSDD
-512 ETDMD
+512 VTDVD
-517 IPGRAFSFGVLKQA
+517 IPGRAFSFSVLKQA
-531 QALGDARALSS
+531 QALGDAHALSS
-542 RERRAIRIH
+542 RKRRAIRIH

-558 GIHRVKRGTGN
+558 GIQRVKRAV
-569 RRLRSGRDDS
+569 

>member
-1 MSNMS
+1 MS
-6 NISDMQVSL
+6 ISDIQLSL
-15 GAYQTAVDR
+15 GAFQSAVDR
-24 ALQTW
+24 ALKTW
-29 SKNGNTS
+29 SKNGNTA

-42 ATLWSGSDEA
+42 ATLWSGADES
-52 NWLGWLTI
+52 NWMGWLNI
-60 APQIRDQVGDLCV
+60 APQIRDHADDLCV

-100 LAMTYGCRKGW
+100 LAMTFGCREGW

-146 TTTEPHA
+146 TTTEPHV

-163 EAIGDGAGQHFVA
+163 ETVGDAAGHHFIA
-176 ITDPGSELEKLAR
+176 ITDPGSDLEMLAR

-238 CKALDEQNPGLLL
+238 CKISDEQNPGLLL

-259 KVGRDKVTLVTSPKL
+259 KAGRDKVTLVTSPKL

-302 EIAAPDVYGKDRVF
+302 EIAAPDMYGEDRVF
-316 VSIRLK
+316 VYIRLK
-322 DDADAEQ
+322 DDADAGQ
-329 DAGIEN
+329 GIGIEN
-335 LRAANFPV
+335 LREAHFPV
-343 IQINVAE
+343 IQIDVAE

-356 EFFRWE
+356 EFFKWE

-379 PNVQESKDFTAQ
+379 PNVQESKDFTAE
-391 LTQAFEKEGTLP
+391 LTQAYEKEGVLP
-403 GQTPFFIDDDVL
+403 VQKPFFVDDDVV
-415 VYADVANAQAL
+415 VYADEANAKTL
-426 GTIEDLNSC
+426 GTLNSC
-435 IAGLFNQV
+435 IAGLLNQI
-443 RAGDY
+443 RTGDY
-448 VALCAYLDMNEDI
+448 VALCAYVDMNEENI
-461 VAVLQALRHRIR
+461 TALQALRHRIR
-473 NVYRVATTLG
+473 NVYRVTTTLG

-494 LHKGGPNNVV
+494 LHKGGPNTVV
-504 VVQLTSDD
+504 AVQLTSDD
-512 ETDMD
+512 AADVD

-542 RERRAIRIH
+542 RKRRAIRIH
-551 FKTDVIA
+551 FKKDIIA
-558 GIHRVKRGTGN
+558 GIHRVKQAVRE
-569 RRLRSGRDDS
+569 D

>member
-1 MSNMS
+1 
-6 NISDMQVSL
+6 MQVSL
-15 GAYQTAVDR
+15 GEFQSAVDR
-24 ALQTW
+24 ALKTW
-29 SKNGNTS
+29 SENGNTA
-36 RLWRGD
+36 RLWHGD
-42 ATLWSGSDEA
+42 ATLWSGADET
-52 NWLGWLTI
+52 NWLGWLNI
-60 APQIRDQVGDLCV
+60 APQMRDQVDALCA
-73 FAQQVRDR
+73 FAQQVCDR

-100 LAMTYGCRKGW
+100 LAMTFGCPEGW

-126 RFADAVNLETTL
+126 RFANAVNLETTL
-138 CIVASKSG
+138 CVVASKSG

-163 EAIGDGAGQHFVA
+163 ETVGDAAGQHFIA
-176 ITDPGSELEKLAR
+176 ITDPGSDLETLAR

-194 SVFYGLPEI
+194 SIFYGLPEI

-238 CKALDEQNPGLLL
+238 CKISDEQNPGLLL

-259 KVGRDKVTLVTSPKL
+259 KAGRDKVTLVTSPKL

-302 EIAAPDVYGKDRVF
+302 AVATPDMYGEDRVF
-316 VSIRLK
+316 VYIRLK
-322 DDADAEQ
+322 DDT
-329 DAGIEN
+329 DAGQDVDIVN
-335 LRAANFPV
+335 LREAHFPV
-343 IQINVAE
+343 IQIDVAE

-356 EFFRWE
+356 EFFKWE

-379 PNVQESKDFTAQ
+379 PNVQESKDFTAE
-391 LTQAFEKEGTLP
+391 LTQAYEKEGTLP
-403 GQTPFFIDDDVL
+403 VQTPFFIDGDVL
-415 VYADVANAQAL
+415 VYADEANTQAL
-426 GTIEDLNSC
+426 GTLNSC
-435 IAGLFNQV
+435 IAGLLNQI
-443 RAGDY
+443 RTGDY
-448 VALCAYLDMNEDI
+448 VALCAYLDMNEDNI
-461 VAVLQALRHRIR
+461 TALQALRHRIR

-494 LHKGGPNNVV
+494 LHKGGPNQVV

-512 ETDMD
+512 AADVD
-517 IPGRAFSFGVLKQA
+517 IPGRTFSFGVLKQA

-542 RERRAIRIH
+542 RKRRAIRIH
-551 FKTDVIA
+551 FKKDIIA
-558 GIHRVKRGTGN
+558 GIHRVKQAVRE
-569 RRLRSGRDDS
+569 D

>member
-1 MSNMS
+1 MKMN

-15 GAYQTAVDR
+15 GAFQSTVDR
-24 ALQTW
+24 ALKTW
-29 SKNGNTS
+29 SKNGNTA

-42 ATLWSGSDEA
+42 ATLWSGTDEA
-52 NWLGWLTI
+52 DWLGWLTI
-60 APQIRDQVGDLCV
+60 ASQMRDQVGDLCA
-73 FAQQVRDR
+73 FAQRVRER

-100 LAMTYGCRKGW
+100 LAMTFGRREGW

-138 CIVASKSG
+138 CVVASKSG

-153 FCEFFWAKMQ
+153 FCEFFWAKMR
-163 EAIGDGAGQHFVA
+163 ETVGDAAGQHFVA
-176 ITDPGSELEKLAR
+176 ITDPGSDLEALAE
-189 ERGFL
+189 ERNFL
-194 SVFYGLPEI
+194 TVFYGLPEI
-203 GGRFSALSNFGMVPA
+203 GGRFSALSNFGMLPA

-224 VREFLERAVAMGKR
+224 VRDFLERAVAMGQR
-238 CKALDEQNPGLLL
+238 CKALDDENPGLVL

-259 KVGRDKVTLVTSPKL
+259 KAGRDKVTFVTSPKL

-302 EIAAPDVYGKDRVF
+302 ELATPEVYGEDRVF
-316 VSIRLK
+316 VYIRLT
-322 DDADAEQ
+322 DDADAGQ

-335 LRAANFPV
+335 LRVAHFPV
-343 IQINVAE
+343 IQIDVADVLE
-350 LLDLGA
+350 LGA

-379 PNVQESKDFTAQ
+379 PNVQESKDFTAE
-391 LTQAFEKEGTLP
+391 LTQAYEKEGVLP
-403 GQTPFFIDDDVL
+403 VQTPFFVDDDVV
-415 VYADVANAQAL
+415 VYADEANARAL
-426 GTIEDLNSC
+426 GQVEDFDGC
-435 IAGLFNQV
+435 VAGLLNQI

-448 VALCAYLDMNEDI
+448 VALCAYLDMNEDV
-461 VAVLQALRHRIR
+461 VARLQALRHGIR
-473 NVYRVATTLG
+473 DRYRVATTLG

-494 LHKGGPNNVV
+494 LHKGGPDNVV
-504 VVQLTSDD
+504 VVQLTSEDAVD
-512 ETDMD
+512 VD
-517 IPGRAFSFGVLKQA
+517 IPRRAFSFGVLVQA

-542 RERRAIRIH
+542 RKRRAIRIH

-558 GIHRVKRGTGN
+558 GIHRVTQAVRE
-569 RRLRSGRDDS
+569 D

>member
-1 MSNMS
+1 
-6 NISDMQVSL
+6 MQMSL
-15 GAYQTAVDR
+15 GAYQSAVDR
-24 ALQTW
+24 ALKMW
-29 SKNGNTS
+29 SENGNTG

-42 ATLWSGSDEA
+42 ATLWSGADEA
-52 NWLGWLTI
+52 NWLGWLNI
-60 APQIRDQVGDLCV
+60 APQIRDQVDDLCA

-100 LAMTYGCRKGW
+100 LAMTFGCREDW
-111 PRLHVLDSTVPAQVQ
+111 PRLHVLDSTIPAQVQ

-138 CIVASKSG
+138 CVVASKSG

-163 EAIGDGAGQHFVA
+163 GTIGDTAGQHFIA
-176 ITDPGSELEKLAR
+176 ITDPGSDLETLAR

-224 VREFLERAVAMGKR
+224 VREFLQRAIAMGEQ
-238 CKALDEQNPGLLL
+238 CKISDDQNPGLFL
-251 GLVLGELA
+251 GLVLGTLA
-259 KVGRDKVTLVTSPKL
+259 KAGRDKVTLVTSPKL

-302 EIAAPDVYGKDRVF
+302 EIAAPDLYGEDRVF
-316 VSIRLK
+316 VYIRLK
-322 DDADAEQ
+322 DDANAER

-343 IQINVAE
+343 IQIDVLE

-379 PNVQESKDFTAQ
+379 PNVQESKNFTAE
-391 LTQAFEKEGTLP
+391 LTQAYEKEGTLP
-403 GQTPFFIDDDVL
+403 IQKPFFINDGVA
-415 VYADVANAQAL
+415 VYADLANAQAL
-426 GTIEDLNSC
+426 GTLNSC
-435 IAGLFNQV
+435 IAGLLNQI

-448 VALCAYLDMNEDI
+448 VALCAYVDMNEENI
-461 VAVLQALRHRIR
+461 TALQALRHRIR
-473 NVYRVATTLG
+473 NVYLVATTLG

-512 ETDMD
+512 VTDVD

-542 RERRAIRIH
+542 RKRRAIRIH
-551 FKTDVIA
+551 FKKDVIA
-558 GIHRVKRGTGN
+558 GIHRVKQAVRE
-569 RRLRSGRDDS
+569 D

>member
-1 MSNMS
+1 
-6 NISDMQVSL
+6 MQVSL
-15 GAYQTAVDR
+15 GAFQSAVDR
-24 ALQTW
+24 ALKTW
-29 SKNGNTS
+29 SENGNTE

-42 ATLWSGSDEA
+42 ATLWSGADEA
-52 NWLGWLTI
+52 NWLGWLNI
-60 APQIRDQVGDLCV
+60 APQIRGRAGDLCA
-73 FAQQVRDR
+73 FAHQVRDR

-100 LAMTYGCRKGW
+100 LAMTFGCREGW
-111 PRLHVLDSTVPAQVQ
+111 PRLHVLDSTIPAQVQ
-126 RFADAVNLETTL
+126 RFTGAVNLETTL
-138 CIVASKSG
+138 CVVASKSG

-153 FCEFFWAKMQ
+153 FCEFFWAKMC
-163 EAIGDGAGQHFVA
+163 ETIGDAAGQHFIA
-176 ITDPGSELEKLAR
+176 ITDPNSDLETLAR
-189 ERGFL
+189 DRNFL

-224 VREFLERAVAMGKR
+224 VRAFLRRAIAMGER
-238 CKALDEQNPGLLL
+238 CKMPDDQNPGLLL
-251 GLVLGELA
+251 GLILGELA
-259 KVGRDKVTLVTSPKL
+259 KAGRDKVTLVTSPKL

-302 EIAAPDVYGKDRVF
+302 EVATPDVYGEDRVF
-316 VSIRLK
+316 VYIRLK
-322 DDADAEQ
+322 DNADAEQ

-343 IQINVAE
+343 VQIDVAG

-367 AGAVLNI
+367 AGAVMNI

-379 PNVQESKDFTAQ
+379 PNVQESKNFTAQ
-391 LTQAFEKEGTLP
+391 LTQAYEKEGMLP
-403 GQTPFFIDDDVL
+403 VQKPFFVDGDVV
-415 VYADVANAQAL
+415 VYADEANAQAL
-426 GTIEDLNSC
+426 GTIKDLDSC
-435 IAGLFNQV
+435 IAGLLNQI

-448 VALCAYLDMNEDI
+448 VALCAYLDMNEDT

-473 NVYRVATTLG
+473 NVYQVATTLG

-504 VVQLTSDD
+504 VVQLMSDD
-512 ETDMD
+512 ATDVD

-542 RERRAIRIH
+542 QKRRAIRIH
-551 FKTDVIA
+551 FKADIIA
-558 GIHRVKRGTGN
+558 GI
-569 RRLRSGRDDS
+569 RRMKQAV

>member
-1 MSNMS
+1 MS
-6 NISDMQVSL
+6 ISDIQVSL
-15 GAYQTAVDR
+15 GAFQSAVDR
-24 ALQTW
+24 ALKTW
-29 SKNGNTS
+29 SKNGNTA

-42 ATLWSGSDEA
+42 ATLWSGADEA
-52 NWLGWLTI
+52 NWLGWLNI
-60 APQIRDQVGDLCV
+60 ASQMRDQVRDLCA
-73 FAQQVRDR
+73 FAQQVRER

-100 LAMTYGCRKGW
+100 LAMTFGRWEGS

-138 CIVASKSG
+138 CVVASKSG

-153 FCEFFWAKMQ
+153 FCEFFWAKMR
-163 EAIGDGAGQHFVA
+163 ETVGDAAGQHFVA
-176 ITDPGSELEKLAR
+176 ITDPDSDLETLAR
-189 ERGFL
+189 ERNFL
-194 SVFYGLPEI
+194 SVFFGLPEI

-224 VREFLERAVAMGKR
+224 VRTFLARAVAMGER
-238 CKALDEQNPGLLL
+238 CKISDEQNPGLLL
-251 GLVLGELA
+251 GLILGELA
-259 KVGRDKVTLVTSPKL
+259 KAGRDKVTLVTSPKL
-274 WDLGAWLEQL
+274 WNLGAWLEQL

-292 GRGLI
+292 GRGLV

-302 EIAAPDVYGKDRVF
+302 EIATPDVYGEDRVF
-316 VSIRLK
+316 VYIRLK
-322 DDADAEQ
+322 DDVNFEQ

-335 LRAANFPV
+335 LRVANFPV
-343 IQINVAE
+343 IQIDVAE
-350 LLDLGA
+350 ILDLGA

-379 PNVQESKDFTAQ
+379 PNVQESKDFTAK
-391 LTQAFEKEGTLP
+391 LTQAYAKEGMLP
-403 GQTPFFIDDDVL
+403 VQTPFFVEDDVE
-415 VYADVANAQAL
+415 VYADEANTQAL
-426 GTIEDLNSC
+426 GTSKDLNSC
-435 IAGLFNQV
+435 TAGLLKQI

-448 VALCAYLDMNEDI
+448 VALCAYVDMNEDNI
-461 VAVLQALRHRIR
+461 TALQALRHRIR
-473 NVYRVATTLG
+473 NVYGVATTLG

-494 LHKGGPNNVV
+494 LHKGGSNNVV

-512 ETDMD
+512 ATDVD

-542 RERRAIRIH
+542 RKRRAIRIH
-551 FKTDVIA
+551 FKADIIA
-558 GIHRVKRGTGN
+558 GIQRVKKAVRE
-569 RRLRSGRDDS
+569 D

>member
-1 MSNMS
+1 M
-6 NISDMQVSL
+6 NIPDIQVSL
-15 GAYQTAVDR
+15 GTFQSAVDR
-24 ALQTW
+24 ALITW
-29 SKNGNTS
+29 SKNGNTA

-42 ATLWSGSDEA
+42 ASLWSGADES
-52 NWLGWLTI
+52 NWLGWLDI
-60 APQIRDQVGDLCV
+60 ASQMRDRAGDLCA
-73 FAQQVRDR
+73 FAQQVRDK

-100 LAMTYGCRKGW
+100 LAMTCGSREGW

-153 FCEFFWAKMQ
+153 FCEFFWKKMQ
-163 EAIGDGAGQHFVA
+163 GTIEDAAGQNFVA
-176 ITDPGSELEKLAR
+176 ITDPGSDLETLAR
-189 ERGFL
+189 EREFL
-194 SVFYGLPEI
+194 SIFYGLPEI

-224 VREFLERAVAMGKR
+224 VRAFLERAVAMGRR
-238 CKALDEQNPGLLL
+238 CKLSDDQNPGLLL

-259 KVGRDKVTLVTSPKL
+259 KSGRDKVTLVTSPKL

-302 EIAAPDVYGKDRVF
+302 EVATPSVYGEDRVF
-316 VSIRLK
+316 VYIRLK
-322 DDADAEQ
+322 DNADAEQ

-343 IQINVAE
+343 IQIDVAE

-367 AGAVLNI
+367 AGAVMNI

-391 LTQAFEKEGTLP
+391 LTQAYEQEGILP
-403 GQTPFFIDDDVL
+403 VQTPFFVEDDVE
-415 VYADVANAQAL
+415 VYADEANAQAL
-426 GTIEDLNSC
+426 GTIKDLNSC
-435 IAGLFNQV
+435 TAELLNQI

-448 VALCAYLDMNEDI
+448 VALCAYLDMNEDT

-473 NVYRVATTLG
+473 NVYQVTTTLG

-512 ETDMD
+512 ATDVD

-542 RERRAIRIH
+542 RKRRAIRIH
-551 FKTDVIA
+551 FKADIIA
-558 GIHRVKRGTGN
+558 GIHRVKQAV
-569 RRLRSGRDDS
+569 

>member
-1 MSNMS
+1 
-6 NISDMQVSL
+6 MQVSL
-15 GAYQTAVDR
+15 GAFQPAVDR
-24 ALQTW
+24 ALKIW
-29 SKNGNTS
+29 SKNGNTI

-42 ATLWSGSDEA
+42 ATLWSGADES
-52 NWLGWLTI
+52 NWLGWLNI
-60 APQIRDQVGDLCV
+60 APRMRDQVGDLCA

-81 GITDILLLGMGGSS
+81 GITDIILLGMGGSS

-100 LAMTYGCRKGW
+100 LAMTYGCREGW

-138 CIVASKSG
+138 CVVASKSG

-153 FCEFFWAKMQ
+153 FCEFFWAKMR
-163 EAIGDGAGQHFVA
+163 ETVGDAAGQHFIA
-176 ITDPGSELEKLAR
+176 ITDPGSDLETLAR
-189 ERGFL
+189 ERDFL

-218 ALIGID
+218 ALMGID
-224 VREFLERAVAMGKR
+224 VREFLERAVAMGER
-238 CKALDEQNPGLLL
+238 CKALDDQNSGLLL
-251 GLVLGELA
+251 GLALGELA
-259 KVGRDKVTLVTSPKL
+259 KAGRDKVTLVTSPKL

-284 LAESTGKN
+284 IAESTGKN

-302 EIAAPDVYGKDRVF
+302 EVAAPDMYGEDRVF
-316 VSIRLK
+316 VYIRLK
-322 DDADAEQ
+322 DDADAGQ
-329 DAGIEN
+329 DGGIEN
-335 LRAANFPV
+335 LRAAHFPV
-343 IQINVAE
+343 IQIDVAE

-379 PNVQESKDFTAQ
+379 PNVQESKNFTAE
-391 LTQAFEKEGTLP
+391 LTQAYETEGVLP
-403 GQTPFFIDDDVL
+403 VQKPFFVDDDVV
-415 VYADVANAQAL
+415 VYADEANTRAL
-426 GTIEDLNSC
+426 GQVEDLDGY
-435 IAGLFNQV
+435 IAGLLNQI

-448 VALCAYLDMNEDI
+448 VALCAYLDMNEDHI
-461 VAVLQALRHRIR
+461 TALQALRHRIH
-473 NVYRVATTLG
+473 NVYQVATTLG

-512 ETDMD
+512 AADVD
-517 IPGRAFSFGVLKQA
+517 IPGRTFSFGVLKQA

-542 RERRAIRIH
+542 RKRRAVRFH
-551 FKTDVIA
+551 FKKDVIA
-558 GIHRVKRGTGN
+558 GIHRVKQAVRE
-569 RRLRSGRDDS
+569 D

>member
-29 SKNGNTS
+29 SKNGNTA

-42 ATLWSGSDEA
+42 ATLWSGADEA

-100 LAMTYGCRKGW
+100 LAMTYGCREGW

-138 CIVASKSG
+138 CLVASKSG

-189 ERGFL
+189 DRDFL

-238 CKALDEQNPGLLL
+238 CKVLDEQNPGLLL
-251 GLVLGELA
+251 GLVLSELA
-259 KVGRDKVTLVTSPKL
+259 KAGRDKVTLVTSPKL
-274 WDLGAWLEQL
+274 WNLGAWLEQL
-284 LAESTGKN
+284 LAESTGKK

-302 EIAAPDVYGKDRVF
+302 EIAAPDVYGKDRAF
-316 VSIRLK
+316 VYIRLSS
-322 DDADAEQ
+322 DADAEQ
-329 DAGIEN
+329 DGGIEN

-403 GQTPFFIDDDVL
+403 GQTPFFIDDDVV

-443 RAGDY
+443 RVGDY

-517 IPGRAFSFGVLKQA
+517 IPGRAFSLAGSNKHRLWAMPAHF
-531 QALGDARALSS
+531 RAEKDG
-542 RERRAIRIH
+542 RFAFI
-551 FKTDVIA
+551 
-558 GIHRVKRGTGN
+558 
-569 RRLRSGRDDS
+569 LRQM

>member
-1 MSNMS
+1 M
-6 NISDMQVSL
+6 NIPDIQVSL
-15 GAYQTAVDR
+15 GTFQSAVDR
-24 ALQTW
+24 ALITW
-29 SKNGNTS
+29 SKNGNTA

-42 ATLWSGSDEA
+42 ASLWSGADES
-52 NWLGWLTI
+52 NWLGWLDI
-60 APQIRDQVGDLCV
+60 ASQMRDRAGDLCA
-73 FAQQVRDR
+73 FAQQVRDK
-81 GITDILLLGMGGSS
+81 GITDILILGMGGSS

-100 LAMTYGCRKGW
+100 LAMTCGSREGW

-153 FCEFFWAKMQ
+153 FCEFFWKKMQ
-163 EAIGDGAGQHFVA
+163 GTIGDAAGQNFIA
-176 ITDPGSELEKLAR
+176 ITDPGSDLETLAR
-189 ERGFL
+189 EREFL
-194 SVFYGLPEI
+194 SIFYGLPEI

-224 VREFLERAVAMGKR
+224 VRAFLERAVAMGRR
-238 CKALDEQNPGLLL
+238 CKLSDDQNPGLLL

-259 KVGRDKVTLVTSPKL
+259 KSGRDKVTLVTSPKL

-302 EIAAPDVYGKDRVF
+302 EIATPDMYGEDRVF
-316 VSIRLK
+316 VYIRLK
-322 DDADAEQ
+322 DDANAEQ
-329 DAGIEN
+329 DAGMEN
-335 LRAANFPV
+335 LRAAHFPV
-343 IQINVAE
+343 IQIDMAD
-350 LLDLGA
+350 LSGLGA

-379 PNVQESKDFTAQ
+379 PNVQESKDFTAE
-391 LTQAFEKEGTLP
+391 LTRAFEKEGVLP
-403 GQTPFFIDDDVL
+403 VQTPFLIDDDVL
-415 VYADVANAQAL
+415 IYADVANAQTL
-426 GTIEDLNSC
+426 GTIENLNSC
-435 IAGLFNQV
+435 IAGLLNQI

-494 LHKGGPNNVV
+494 LHKGGANNVV
-504 VVQLTSDD
+504 VLQLTSDD
-512 ETDMD
+512 VTDVD
-517 IPGRAFSFGVLKQA
+517 IPGRAFSFGILKQS
-531 QALGDARALSS
+531 QALGDAHALSS
-542 RERRAIRIH
+542 RKRRAIRIH

-558 GIHRVKRGTGN
+558 GIQRVKRAV
-569 RRLRSGRDDS
+569 

>member
-1 MSNMS
+1 MS
-6 NISDMQVSL
+6 ISDIQVSL
-15 GAYQTAVDR
+15 GAFQSAVDR
-24 ALQTW
+24 ALKTW
-29 SKNGNTS
+29 SKNGNTA

-42 ATLWSGSDEA
+42 ASLWSGADES
-52 NWLGWLTI
+52 NWLGWLNI
-60 APQIRDQVGDLCV
+60 APQIRDHADDLCV

-100 LAMTYGCRKGW
+100 LAMTYGCREGW
-111 PRLHVLDSTVPAQVQ
+111 PRLHVLDSTVPTQVQ

-146 TTTEPHA
+146 TTTEPHV

-163 EAIGDGAGQHFVA
+163 ETIGDAAGQHFIA
-176 ITDPGSELEKLAR
+176 ITDPSSDLETLAR
-189 ERGFL
+189 ERDFL
-194 SVFYGLPEI
+194 SIFYGLPEI

-238 CKALDEQNPGLLL
+238 CKISDEQNPGLLL

-302 EIAAPDVYGKDRVF
+302 EVATPDMYGEDRVF
-316 VSIRLK
+316 VYIRLK
-322 DDADAEQ
+322 DDVDAEQ
-329 DAGIEN
+329 DIGIEN
-335 LRAANFPV
+335 LRDAHFPV
-343 IQINVAE
+343 IQIDVAE
-350 LLDLGA
+350 PLDLGA

-379 PNVQESKDFTAQ
+379 PNVQESKDFTAE
-391 LTQAFEKEGTLP
+391 LTQAYEKEGTLP
-403 GQTPFFIDDDVL
+403 VQTPFFIDEDVL
-415 VYADVANAQAL
+415 VYADVSNAQAL
-426 GTIEDLNSC
+426 GTLDSC
-435 IAGLFNQV
+435 IAGLLNQI

-448 VALCAYLDMNEDI
+448 VALCAYLDMNEDNI
-461 VAVLQALRHRIR
+461 TALQALRHRIR

-483 FGPRFLHSTGQ
+483 FGPRLLHSTGQ

-512 ETDMD
+512 VTDVD

-531 QALGDARALSS
+531 QALGDASALSS
-542 RERRAIRIH
+542 RKRRAIRIH
-551 FKTDVIA
+551 FKKDIIA
-558 GIHRVKRGTGN
+558 GIHRVKQAVRE
-569 RRLRSGRDDS
+569 D

>member
-1 MSNMS
+1 
-6 NISDMQVSL
+6 MQVSL
-15 GAYQTAVDR
+15 GAFQSAVDR
-24 ALQTW
+24 ALKTW
-29 SKNGNTS
+29 SENGNTE

-42 ATLWSGSDEA
+42 ATLWSGADEA
-52 NWLGWLTI
+52 NWLGWLNI
-60 APQIRDQVGDLCV
+60 APQIRDRAGDLCA
-73 FAQQVRDR
+73 FAYQVRNR

-100 LAMTYGCRKGW
+100 LAMTFGCREGW
-111 PRLHVLDSTVPAQVQ
+111 PRLRVLDSTIPAQVQ
-126 RFADAVNLETTL
+126 RFAGAVNLETTL
-138 CIVASKSG
+138 CVVASKSG

-153 FCEFFWAKMQ
+153 FCEFFWAKMC
-163 EAIGDGAGQHFVA
+163 ETIGDAAGQHFIA
-176 ITDPGSELEKLAR
+176 ITDPNSDLETLAR
-189 ERGFL
+189 ERNFL

-218 ALIGID
+218 ALTGID
-224 VREFLERAVAMGKR
+224 VRAFLRRAIAMGKR
-238 CKALDEQNPGLLL
+238 CKMPDDQNPGLLL
-251 GLVLGELA
+251 GLILGELA
-259 KVGRDKVTLVTSPKL
+259 KAGRDKVTLVTSPKL

-302 EIAAPDVYGKDRVF
+302 EVATPDVYGEDRVF
-316 VSIRLK
+316 VYIRLK
-322 DDADAEQ
+322 DNADAEQ

-343 IQINVAE
+343 VQIDVAE

-367 AGAVLNI
+367 AGAVMNI

-391 LTQAFEKEGTLP
+391 LTQAYEKEGMLP
-403 GQTPFFIDDDVL
+403 VQKPFFVDGDVV
-415 VYADVANAQAL
+415 VYADEANAQAL
-426 GTIEDLNSC
+426 GTIKDPDSC
-435 IAGLFNQV
+435 IAGLLNQI

-448 VALCAYLDMNEDI
+448 VALCAYLDMNEDT

-473 NVYRVATTLG
+473 NIYQVATTLG

-504 VVQLTSDD
+504 VVQLMSDD
-512 ETDMD
+512 ATDVD
-517 IPGRAFSFGVLKQA
+517 IPGRSFSFGVLKQA
-531 QALGDARALSS
+531 QALGDARALS
-542 RERRAIRIH
+542 RQKRRAIRIH
-551 FKTDVIA
+551 FKADIIA
-558 GIHRVKRGTGN
+558 GIHRMKQAV
-569 RRLRSGRDDS
+569 

>member
-1 MSNMS
+1 MS
-6 NISDMQVSL
+6 ISDIQLSL
-15 GAYQTAVDR
+15 GAFQSAVDR
-24 ALQTW
+24 ALKTW
-29 SKNGNTS
+29 SKNGNTA

-42 ATLWSGSDEA
+42 ATLWSGADES
-52 NWLGWLTI
+52 NWLGWLNI
-60 APQIRDQVGDLCV
+60 APQIRDQVGNLCV
-73 FAQQVRDR
+73 FAQQVCDK

-100 LAMTYGCRKGW
+100 LAMTFGCREGW

-163 EAIGDGAGQHFVA
+163 ETVGDAAGQHFIA
-176 ITDPGSELEKLAR
+176 ITDPGSDLETLAR
-189 ERGFL
+189 ERDFL

-238 CKALDEQNPGLLL
+238 CKISDEQNPGLLL

-284 LAESTGKN
+284 LAESTGKK

-302 EIAAPDVYGKDRVF
+302 AVATPDMYGEDRVF
-316 VSIRLK
+316 VYIRLK
-322 DDADAEQ
+322 DDT
-329 DAGIEN
+329 DAGQDVDIEN
-335 LRAANFPV
+335 LREAHFPV
-343 IQINVAE
+343 IQIDVAE

-356 EFFRWE
+356 EFFKWE

-379 PNVQESKDFTAQ
+379 PNVQESKDFTTE
-391 LTQAFEKEGTLP
+391 LTQAYEKEGTLP
-403 GQTPFFIDDDVL
+403 VQTPFFIDEDVL
-415 VYADVANAQAL
+415 VYADEANTQAL
-426 GTIEDLNSC
+426 GTLNSC
-435 IAGLFNQV
+435 IAGLLNQI

-448 VALCAYLDMNEDI
+448 VALCAYLDMNEDNI
-461 VAVLQALRHRIR
+461 TALQALRHRIR

-494 LHKGGPNNVV
+494 LHKGGPNQVV

-512 ETDMD
+512 AADVD
-517 IPGRAFSFGVLKQA
+517 IPGRTFSFGVLKQA
-531 QALGDARALSS
+531 QALGDASALSS
-542 RERRAIRIH
+542 RKRRAIRIH
-551 FKTDVIA
+551 FKKDIIA
-558 GIHRVKRGTGN
+558 GIHRVKQAVRE
-569 RRLRSGRDDS
+569 D

>member
-1 MSNMS
+1 
-6 NISDMQVSL
+6 MQVSL
-15 GAYQTAVDR
+15 GAYQSAVDR
-24 ALQTW
+24 ALKTW
-29 SKNGNTS
+29 SKNGNTA
-36 RLWRGD
+36 RLWLGD
-42 ATLWSGSDEA
+42 ASLWSGADES
-52 NWLGWLTI
+52 NWLGWLNI
-60 APQIRDQVGDLCV
+60 APQIRDHADDLCV

-100 LAMTYGCRKGW
+100 LAMTFGCREGW
-111 PRLHVLDSTVPAQVQ
+111 PKLHVLDSTVPAQVQ

-146 TTTEPHA
+146 TTTEPHT
-153 FCEFFWAKMQ
+153 FCEFFWAKMR
-163 EAIGDGAGQHFVA
+163 ETVGDAAGQHFIA
-176 ITDPGSELEKLAR
+176 ITDPGSDLETLAR
-189 ERGFL
+189 ERDFL
-194 SVFYGLPEI
+194 SIFYGLPEI

-238 CKALDEQNPGLLL
+238 CKISDEQNPGLLL

-302 EIAAPDVYGKDRVF
+302 EVATPDMYGEDRVF
-316 VSIRLK
+316 VYIRLK
-322 DDADAEQ
+322 DDADAGQ
-329 DAGIEN
+329 DIGIEN
-335 LRAANFPV
+335 LRDAHFPI
-343 IQINVAE
+343 IQIDVAE
-350 LLDLGA
+350 PLDLGA

-379 PNVQESKDFTAQ
+379 PNVQESKDFTAE
-391 LTQAFEKEGTLP
+391 LTRAYEKEGTLP
-403 GQTPFFIDDDVL
+403 VQTPFFIDEDVL
-415 VYADVANAQAL
+415 VYTDEANTQAL
-426 GTIEDLNSC
+426 RTLNSC
-435 IAGLFNQV
+435 MAGLLNQI

-494 LHKGGPNNVV
+494 LHKGGPDNVV

-512 ETDMD
+512 VTDVD

-531 QALGDARALSS
+531 QALGDASALSS
-542 RERRAIRIH
+542 RKRRAIRIH
-551 FKTDVIA
+551 FKKDIIA
-558 GIHRVKRGTGN
+558 GIHRVKQAVRE
-569 RRLRSGRDDS
+569 D

>member
-1 MSNMS
+1 MKMN
-6 NISDMQVSL
+6 NISDIQVSL
-15 GAYQTAVDR
+15 GAFQSTVDR
-24 ALQTW
+24 ALNTW
-29 SKNGNTS
+29 SKNGNTA

-42 ATLWSGSDEA
+42 ATLWSGADEA

-60 APQIRDQVGDLCV
+60 ASQMCDQVGDLCA
-73 FAQQVRDR
+73 FAQRVRER

-100 LAMTYGCRKGW
+100 LAMTFGRREGW

-138 CIVASKSG
+138 CVVASKSG

-153 FCEFFWAKMQ
+153 FCEFFWAKMR
-163 EAIGDGAGQHFVA
+163 ETVGDAAGQHFVA
-176 ITDPGSELEKLAR
+176 ITDPGSDLEALAE
-189 ERGFL
+189 ERDFL
-194 SVFYGLPEI
+194 TVFYGLPEI
-203 GGRFSALSNFGMVPA
+203 GGRFSALSNFGMLPA
-218 ALIGID
+218 ALMGID
-224 VREFLERAVAMGKR
+224 VEGFLERAVAMGER
-238 CKALDEQNPGLLL
+238 CKALDDENPGLLL

-302 EIAAPDVYGKDRVF
+302 EIATPDVYGEDRVF
-316 VSIRLK
+316 VYIRLT

-335 LRAANFPV
+335 LRAAHFPV
-343 IQINVAE
+343 IQIDVADILE
-350 LLDLGA
+350 LGA

-379 PNVQESKDFTAQ
+379 PNVQESKDFTAE
-391 LTQAFEKEGTLP
+391 LTQAYEKEGALP
-403 GQTPFFIDDDVL
+403 AQTPFFVDDDVV
-415 VYADVANAQAL
+415 VYADAANARAL
-426 GTIEDLNSC
+426 GQVEDFDGC
-435 IAGLFNQV
+435 VAGLLNQI

-448 VALCAYLDMNEDI
+448 VALCAYLDMNEDV
-461 VAVLQALRHRIR
+461 VARLQALRYGIR
-473 NVYRVATTLG
+473 DRYRVATTLG

-512 ETDMD
+512 AIDVD

-542 RERRAIRIH
+542 RKRRAIRIH

-558 GIHRVKRGTGN
+558 GIHRVTQAVRE
-569 RRLRSGRDDS
+569 D

>member
-1 MSNMS
+1 M
-6 NISDMQVSL
+6 NIPDIQVSL
-15 GAYQTAVDR
+15 GTFQSAVDR
-24 ALQTW
+24 ALITW
-29 SKNGNTS
+29 SKNGNTA

-42 ATLWSGSDEA
+42 ASLWSGADES
-52 NWLGWLTI
+52 NWLGWLDI
-60 APQIRDQVGDLCV
+60 ASQMRDRAGDLCA
-73 FAQQVRDR
+73 FAQQVRDK
-81 GITDILLLGMGGSS
+81 GITDILILGMGGSS

-100 LAMTYGCRKGW
+100 LAMTCGSREGW

-153 FCEFFWAKMQ
+153 FCEFFWKKMQ
-163 EAIGDGAGQHFVA
+163 GTIGDAAGQNFVA
-176 ITDPGSELEKLAR
+176 ITDPGSDLETLAR
-189 ERGFL
+189 EREFL
-194 SVFYGLPEI
+194 SIFYGLPEI

-224 VREFLERAVAMGKR
+224 VRAFLERAVAMGRR
-238 CKALDEQNPGLLL
+238 CKLSDDQNPGLLL

-259 KVGRDKVTLVTSPKL
+259 KSGRDKVTLVTSPKL

-302 EIAAPDVYGKDRVF
+302 EIATPDMYGEDRVF
-316 VSIRLK
+316 VYIRLK
-322 DDADAEQ
+322 DDANAEQ
-329 DAGIEN
+329 DAGMEN
-335 LRAANFPV
+335 LRAAHFPV
-343 IQINVAE
+343 IQIDMAD
-350 LLDLGA
+350 LSGLGA

-379 PNVQESKDFTAQ
+379 PNVQESKDFTAE
-391 LTQAFEKEGTLP
+391 LTQAFEKEGVLP
-403 GQTPFFIDDDVL
+403 IQTPFLIDDDVL
-415 VYADVANAQAL
+415 IYADVANAQTL
-426 GTIEDLNSC
+426 GTIENLNSC
-435 IAGLFNQV
+435 IAGLLNQI

-494 LHKGGPNNVV
+494 LHKGGANNVV
-504 VVQLTSDD
+504 VLQLTSDD
-512 ETDMD
+512 VTDVD
-517 IPGRAFSFGVLKQA
+517 IPGRAFSFGILKQS
-531 QALGDARALSS
+531 QALGDAHALSS
-542 RERRAIRIH
+542 RKRRAIRIH

-558 GIHRVKRGTGN
+558 GIQRVKRAV
-569 RRLRSGRDDS
+569 

>member
-1 MSNMS
+1 MNNMF

-15 GAYQTAVDR
+15 GGFQSTVDR
-24 ALQTW
+24 ALKTW
-29 SKNGNTS
+29 SENGNTA

-42 ATLWSGSDEA
+42 ATLWSGADEA
-52 NWLGWLTI
+52 NWLGWLNI
-60 APQIRDQVGDLCV
+60 APQIRDQAVELRA

-100 LAMTYGCRKGW
+100 LAMTFGCREGW
-111 PRLHVLDSTVPAQVQ
+111 PRLHVLDSTIPAQVQ

-163 EAIGDGAGQHFVA
+163 GTIGDAAGQHFIA
-176 ITDPGSELEKLAR
+176 ITDPGSDLETLAKK
-189 ERGFL
+189 RGFL
-194 SVFYGLPEI
+194 SIFHGLPEI

-224 VREFLERAVAMGKR
+224 VREFLERAVTMGKR
-238 CKALDEQNPGLLL
+238 CKISDNRNPGLLL

-259 KVGRDKVTLVTSPKL
+259 KAGRDKVTLVTSPKL

-302 EIAAPDVYGKDRVF
+302 EVAAPDVYGEDRAF
-316 VSIRLK
+316 VYIRLSS
-322 DDADAEQ
+322 DADAEQ

-343 IQINVAE
+343 IQLDVAE
-350 LLDLGA
+350 PLELGA

-391 LTQAFEKEGTLP
+391 LTQAYEKEGTLP
-403 GQTPFFIDDDVL
+403 GQTPFFIHDDVV
-415 VYADVANAQAL
+415 VYADAANS
-426 GTIEDLNSC
+426 GNVEDLDGC
-435 IAGLFNQV
+435 IAGLFNQIQ
-443 RAGDY
+443 AGDY

-461 VAVLQALRHRIR
+461 VAILQALRHRIR

-512 ETDMD
+512 ETDVE

-551 FKTDVIA
+551 FKTDVVA
-558 GIHRVKRGTGN
+558 GIHRVKRGV
-569 RRLRSGRDDS
+569 RPK